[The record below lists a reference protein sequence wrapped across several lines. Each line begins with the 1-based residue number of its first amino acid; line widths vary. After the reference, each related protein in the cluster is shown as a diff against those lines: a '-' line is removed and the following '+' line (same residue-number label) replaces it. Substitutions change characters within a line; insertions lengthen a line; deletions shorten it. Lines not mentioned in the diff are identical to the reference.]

1 VIKKFTDLDLAFTIL
16 FTFELIANMI
26 AHMDMLPYPFL
37 SDSWNIMDMIVVLVS
52 LVSVSNIVEGGGV
65 KAIRVMR
72 AFRVV
77 RVFRRLNSLRS
88 IIKVDV
94 LNSSLVTIF
103 PVCNV

>member
-1 VIKKFTDLDLAFTIL
+1 MIWTSPLEF
-16 FTFELIANMI
+16 IANII
-26 AHMDMLPYPFL
+26 AHLDILPFPFL

-52 LVSVSNIVEGGGV
+52 LVSVCNIVEGSGV

-77 RVFRRLNSLRS
+77 RVFRRLTALRS

-94 LNSSLVTIF
+94 LKSSTLF
-103 PVCNV
+103 LFAM